1 MGVLEVCEEVVSE
14 YRVES
19 ASVAESELVEG
30 DDEKN
35 CELRLACVSVIVSE
49 FVSEASSVALL
60 DAVSVE

>member
-35 CELRLACVSVIVSE
+35 CELRLVCVS
-49 FVSEASSVALL
+49 
-60 DAVSVE
+60 